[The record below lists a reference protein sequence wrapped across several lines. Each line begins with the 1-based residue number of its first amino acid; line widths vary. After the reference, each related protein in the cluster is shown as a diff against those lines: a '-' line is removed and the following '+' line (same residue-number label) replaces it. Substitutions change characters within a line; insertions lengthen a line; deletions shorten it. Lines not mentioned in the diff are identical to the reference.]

1 VFAYV
6 LRRLGYGVVTVI
18 GVLFVLFLLFFTVT
32 EPDDIARRALG
43 EKVSME
49 VIDQWKQSH
58 GYDKPK
64 WPSLS
69 NPTDNMFV
77 DHYRRMLTFDFGKSD
92 ADNMPIVDRIKEGS
106 GPSLSLSVPMFVMG
120 LVLGIGLALFVAFFR
135 TTYIDTAGVF
145 LCVLLMSVPI
155 LLYIIGAQY
164 LIAKLLRWFPL
175 SGYDP
180 SPEVA
185 ARFLMMPILIG
196 VVSGIG
202 SSVRFYRTVFV
213 EEVGLDYVRTARA
226 KGAGELRVM
235 VRHVLRNSLIP
246 ILTSVVTSIPFLFT
260 GNLLLEAFFGIP
272 GLGSLTFDAI
282 QANDFSTLRTMVYI
296 GALLFILGQIVTDIS
311 YTLVDPRVR
320 LEGKAHASATVG
332 RRGVWAFVGVVV
344 GLLGLAT
351 LLNRLGAFAALRRV
365 MEQDWHYVSNVIV
378 VALVALGIVVGRW
391 LARRP
396 IWKQAVATVF
406 RRRRLAVFVLG
417 LYIGVALL
425 DSIAWVGGDSGGDA
439 VAAHQPSTLLD
450 RIFSDSEERTFS
462 APLASND
469 FYGDADLRHP
479 GTHLL
484 GTDKLGRDVLYM
496 SLKGARV
503 ALLIGGLT
511 SLIAIP
517 LALLFGVAAGYF
529 GGWVD
534 DVVFFVVSTLASI
547 PSLLLLIALILV
559 LGKGTWQ
566 VCLALAV
573 TSWVGFCRITRGETF
588 KLRELDFIHAA
599 RLMGLSE
606 FKIVLRHVL
615 PNLMH
620 LVLITFVLLF
630 SGLVI
635 TESILSWLLI
645 GADGSWGQMIAQ
657 AKDELARE
665 PIVWWNVT
673 GAFIAMFGLLLVMNL
688 ISDTVRDVL
697 DPRTAKEQL

>member
-1 VFAYV
+1 MFAYV
-6 LRRLGYGVVTVI
+6 LRRLGYGVVTVF
-18 GVLFVLFLLFFTVT
+18 GVLFLLFLLFFTVT

-43 EKVSME
+43 EKVSVE
-49 VIDQWKQSH
+49 VIEQWKQSH

-64 WPSLS
+64 WPTLAE
-69 NPTDNMFV
+69 PTDNMLV
-77 DHYRRMLTFDFGKSD
+77 DHFRSMLTFDFGKSD
-92 ADNMPIVDRIKEGS
+92 ADNSPIIDRIRQGA
-106 GPSLSLSVPMFVMG
+106 GPSLTLTVPMFFMG
-120 LVLGIGLALFVAFFR
+120 LLLGIGLALFVAFFR
-135 TTYIDTAGVF
+135 GTYIDTAGVF
-145 LCVLLMSVPI
+145 VCVLLMSVPI
-155 LLYIIGAQY
+155 LLYIVGAQY
-164 LIAKLLRWFPL
+164 VIAKLLRWFPL

-180 SPEVA
+180 NPEVVG
-185 ARFLMMPILIG
+185 RFLMMPILIG
-196 VVSGIG
+196 VISGIG

-246 ILTSVVTSIPFLFT
+246 ILTSVVTSIPFLFE

-272 GLGSLTFDAI
+272 GLGSVTFDAI

-296 GALLFILGQIVTDIS
+296 GALLFIVGQILTDIS

-320 LEGKAHASATVG
+320 LDSQARSSATVG
-332 RRGVWAFVGVVV
+332 RRGVWAFVGVLFLLVV
-344 GLLGLAT
+344 AASLLG
-351 LLNRLGAFAALRRV
+351 RFGVFSALRRTID
-365 MEQDWHYVSNVIV
+365 EDWHYVSNSIV
-378 VALVALGIVVGRW
+378 VGLVVLGVLVGRW
-391 LARRP
+391 LQRRP
-396 IWKQAVATVF
+396 IWKQAVVSVF
-406 RRRRLAVFVLG
+406 RKRRIAMVVLG
-417 LYIGVALL
+417 LYVGVALL
-425 DSIAWVGGDSGGDA
+425 DSIAWVGGTHGGDA
-439 VAAHQPSTLLD
+439 VAAHEPMSILD
-450 RIFSDSEERTFS
+450 RIFSDSEERSFS
-462 APLASND
+462 APLATHE
-469 FYGDADLRHP
+469 FYGGAELKR
-479 GTHLL
+479 GAHLL
-484 GTDKLGRDVLYM
+484 GTDKLGRDVLYL

-566 VCLALAV
+566 VCVALAV
-573 TSWVGFCRITRGETF
+573 TSWVGFCRISRGETF
-588 KLRELDFIHAA
+588 KLRELDFVHAG

-606 FKIVLRHVL
+606 PKIVMRHVL
-615 PNLMH
+615 PNLLH
-620 LVLITFVLLF
+620 LVLVTFVLLF
-630 SGLVI
+630 SSLVI
-635 TESILSWLLI
+635 SEAILSWLLI

-665 PIVWWNVT
+665 PIVWWNVL

-688 ISDTVRDVL
+688 ISDAVRDVL